1 MPTVTLEP
9 GMPQTIGEAFAH
21 IGSVTSPTVMDI
33 KVMCLVEAAS
43 KELYRATA
51 AGAENPAVADLLR
64 TNGDEEFV
72 HARRAAAVLKV
83 LTGEDFTPPDAD
95 ANPYLASGV
104 FPIGELTPAGLR
116 KLSEAEFSGETL
128 YEGWAA
134 SIGNDEA
141 AALLRANGKEET
153 DHGNRLLQAAGL
165 LESALAG

>member
-21 IGSVTSPTVMDI
+21 IGTVTAPTVMDI

-83 LTGEDFTPPDAD
+83 LTGEDFTPPEAGE
-95 ANPYLASGV
+95 NPYLASGV
-104 FPIGELTPAGLR
+104 FPIGELTPPALR
-116 KLSEAEFSGETL
+116 KLAQTEFDGEAL

-153 DHGNRLLQAAGL
+153 DHGNRLLQAAAL
-165 LESALAG
+165 LEG

>member
-9 GMPQTIGEAFAH
+9 GMTQTIGEAFAH
-21 IGSVTSPTVMDI
+21 IGTVTAPTVMDI

-83 LTGEDFTPPDAD
+83 LTGEDFTPPEAGE
-95 ANPYLASGV
+95 NPYLASGV
-104 FPIGELTPAGLR
+104 FPIGELTPPALR
-116 KLSEAEFSGETL
+116 KLAQTEFDGEAL

-153 DHGNRLLQAAGL
+153 DHGNRLLQAAAL
-165 LESALAG
+165 LEG

>member
-1 MPTVTLEP
+1 MTTVTLEP

-21 IGSVTSPTVMDI
+21 IGSVTAPTVADL

-43 KELYRATA
+43 RELYRATA
-51 AGAENPAVADLLR
+51 ANAENPAVADLLCS
-64 TNGDEEFV
+64 NGDEEFL

-83 LTGEDFTPPDAD
+83 LTGEDFTPPEAD
-95 ANPYLASGV
+95 ANPYLAGGA
-104 FPIGELTPAGLR
+104 FPIGELTPEALR
-116 KLSEAEFSGETL
+116 KLAQTEFDGEAL

-153 DHGNRLLQAAGL
+153 DHGNRLLQAAAL
-165 LESALAG
+165 LEG

>member
-21 IGSVTSPTVMDI
+21 IGAITAPTVTDI

-43 KELYRATA
+43 RELYRATA
-51 AGAENPAVADLLR
+51 ANAEDPAVADLLN
-64 TNGDEEFV
+64 TNGDEEFL

-83 LTGEDFTPPDAD
+83 LTGEDFTPPEAD
-95 ANPYLASGV
+95 TNPYLASGI
-104 FPIGELTPAGLR
+104 FPIGELSPAGLR
-116 KLSEAEFSGETL
+116 KLADAEFSGEAL

-134 SIGNDEA
+134 SIGNEEA

-153 DHGNRLLQAAGL
+153 DHGNRLLQAAAL
-165 LESALAG
+165 LEG

>member
-21 IGSVTSPTVMDI
+21 IGTITAPTVMDL

-51 AGAENPAVADLLR
+51 AGSDNPAVADLLR
-64 TNGDEEFV
+64 TNGDEEFL

-83 LTGEDFTPPDAD
+83 LTGEDFTPPEAD
-95 ANPYLASGV
+95 ENPYLASGV

-116 KLSEAEFSGETL
+116 KLSEAEFSGEAL

-153 DHGNRLLQAAGL
+153 DHGNRLLQAAAL
-165 LESALAG
+165 LEG